1 MPISY
6 LFSWSLV
13 INTKVNKASSQIA
26 TVQLVNFHDCYLNMK
41 NEEEEGKV
49 ASKGGNQQGK
59 RSCLHDLQKGKLRTF
74 SDNIDQIIIF

>member
-1 MPISY
+1 
-6 LFSWSLV
+6 
-13 INTKVNKASSQIA
+13 
-26 TVQLVNFHDCYLNMK
+26 MK

-59 RSCLHDLQKGKLRTF
+59 KSCLHELQKGKLRTF